1 MNKSF
6 TLTAQ
11 NMYLSSPSRLY
22 STAVLWGR
30 NHLFFSIFHDSTN
43 RYDV

>member
-1 MNKSF
+1 MFVMNKSF

-22 STAVLWGR
+22 STAVL
-30 NHLFFSIFHDSTN
+30 
-43 RYDV
+43 